1 MFIST
6 DIRLNRLDYDQYK
19 KLHVNYN
26 IMNKI
31 WQGRLDGEEL
41 LYHRIF
47 QRVKEEID
55 YNAVSTKDFVLHGF
69 AVDEG
74 VSRNKGRQ
82 GAKDA
87 PDMIRR
93 NMSNFPVILP
103 DFSLLDFGNIT
114 CDDGNLEN
122 AQQNL
127 ANKIS
132 DVLLKG
138 GRSLVLGGGH
148 EVTYGHYSGVK
159 KAFAGQKIGII
170 NFDAHFDN
178 REPENGVG
186 ASSGTGFWQIAQ
198 EGEINSLHI
207 GIQRNSNTLKL
218 FDTAHQ
224 FGMKYILAD
233 ELFFENL
240 PSVYE
245 RVNQLTESVDVLYMT
260 ICMDVFNASIAPG
273 VSASAYNGIFADA
286 AFMHLYKHILKSE
299 KLQALDI
306 AEVNPQF
313 DIQERTGRLAASL
326 VNEWF
331 MI

>member
-1 MFIST
+1 M
-6 DIRLNRLDYDQYK
+6 
-19 KLHVNYN
+19 
-26 IMNKI
+26 I

-47 QRVKEEID
+47 QRVKAENNYDAI
-55 YNAVSTKDFVLHGF
+55 STNDFVLHGF

-74 VSRNKGRQ
+74 VRRNKGKQ

-87 PDMIRR
+87 PDIIRK
-93 NMSNFPVILP
+93 NMSNFPVIRP
-103 DFSLLDFGNIT
+103 DFSLIDFGNIT
-114 CDDGNLEN
+114 CENGNLEN
-122 AQQNL
+122 TQNEL
-127 ANKIS
+127 AKKVS
-132 DVLLKG
+132 KVLLKG
-138 GRSLVLGGGH
+138 GKSLVLGGGH
-148 EVTYGHYSGVK
+148 EVTFGHYRGVK
-159 KAFAGQKIGII
+159 TAFQEQKIGII

-178 REPENGVG
+178 RQPENGVG

-240 PSVYE
+240 PSIYE
-245 RVNQLTESVDVLYMT
+245 RVNELAEAVDFLYMT

-286 AFMHLYKHILKSE
+286 AFMHLYRHILRNE
-299 KLQALDI
+299 KLIALDI
-306 AEVNPQF
+306 AEVNPEL
-313 DIQERTGRLAASL
+313 DIQDHTARLAASL
-326 VNEWF
+326 ANEWF

>member
-1 MFIST
+1 M
-6 DIRLNRLDYDQYK
+6 
-19 KLHVNYN
+19 
-26 IMNKI
+26 I

-41 LYHRIF
+41 LHHRIF
-47 QRVKEEID
+47 QRVKEENNYDKI
-55 YNAVSTKDFVLHGF
+55 STNDFVLHGF

-74 VSRNKGRQ
+74 VRRNKGRQ

-87 PDMIRR
+87 PDIIRK
-93 NMSNFPVILP
+93 NMANFPVIRP

-114 CDDGNLEN
+114 CEDGNLEN
-122 AQQNL
+122 TQNEL
-127 ANKIS
+127 AKKVS
-132 DVLLKG
+132 KVLLKG

-148 EVTYGHYSGVK
+148 EVTFGHYRGLK
-159 KAFAGQKIGII
+159 TAFPEQKIGII

-178 REPENGVG
+178 RQPENGVG

-198 EGEINSLHI
+198 EGDINSLHI

-245 RVNQLTESVDVLYMT
+245 RVNELVESVDFLYVT

-286 AFMHLYKHILKSE
+286 AFMHLYRHILRNE
-299 KLQALDI
+299 KLIALDI
-306 AEVNPQF
+306 AEVNPGL
-313 DIQERTGRLAASL
+313 DIQDHTARLAASL

>member
-1 MFIST
+1 M
-6 DIRLNRLDYDQYK
+6 
-19 KLHVNYN
+19 
-26 IMNKI
+26 I

-47 QRVKEEID
+47 QRVKAENNYDLI
-55 YNAVSTKDFVLHGF
+55 STNDFVLHGF

-74 VSRNKGRQ
+74 VRRNKGRQ

-87 PDMIRR
+87 PDVIRK
-93 NMSNFPVILP
+93 NMSNFPVIRP

-114 CDDGNLEN
+114 CEDGNLEN
-122 AQQNL
+122 TQNEL
-127 ANKIS
+127 AKNVSK
-132 DVLLKG
+132 VLLKG
-138 GRSLVLGGGH
+138 GKSLVLGGGH
-148 EVTYGHYSGVK
+148 EVTFGHYRGVK
-159 KAFAGQKIGII
+159 TAFQEQKIGII

-178 REPENGVG
+178 RQPENGVG

-240 PSVYE
+240 PSIYE
-245 RVNQLTESVDVLYMT
+245 RVNELAESVDFLYMT

-286 AFMHLYKHILKSE
+286 AFMHLYRHILRNE
-299 KLQALDI
+299 KLIALDI
-306 AEVNPQF
+306 AEVNPDL
-313 DIQERTGRLAASL
+313 DIQDHTARLAASL
-326 VNEWF
+326 ANEWF

>member
-1 MFIST
+1 M
-6 DIRLNRLDYDQYK
+6 
-19 KLHVNYN
+19 
-26 IMNKI
+26 I

-47 QRVKEEID
+47 QRVKAENNYDTI
-55 YNAVSTKDFVLHGF
+55 STNDFVLHGF

-74 VSRNKGRQ
+74 VRRNKGKQ

-87 PDMIRR
+87 PDIIRK
-93 NMSNFPVILP
+93 NMSNFPVIRP

-114 CDDGNLEN
+114 CEDGNLEN
-122 AQQNL
+122 TQNEL
-127 ANKIS
+127 AKKVS
-132 DVLLKG
+132 KVLLKG
-138 GRSLVLGGGH
+138 GKSLVLGGGH
-148 EVTYGHYSGVK
+148 EVTFGHYRGVK
-159 KAFAGQKIGII
+159 TAFQEQKIGII

-178 REPENGVG
+178 RQPENGVG

-240 PSVYE
+240 PSIYE
-245 RVNQLTESVDVLYMT
+245 RVNELAESVDFLYMT

-286 AFMHLYKHILKSE
+286 AFMHLYRHILRNE
-299 KLQALDI
+299 KLIALDI
-306 AEVNPQF
+306 AEVNPSL
-313 DIQERTGRLAASL
+313 DIQDHTARLAASL
-326 VNEWF
+326 ANEWF